1 MTDSEA
7 LSRLL
12 ADTLE
17 DTKAID
23 VRVLD
28 VRALTTVTDFMIVAS
43 GRSDRHVKAMA
54 ERVLERAKEAGMRP
68 LGVEGAQTAEWVLID
83 LGDVLVH
90 AMQAHTREFYQL
102 EKLWESADA
111 VRRRVR

>member
-1 MTDSEA
+1 MTESES

-12 ADTLE
+12 AATLE

-28 VRALTTVTDFMIVAS
+28 VRALTTMTDFMVIAS
-43 GRSDRHVKAMA
+43 GRSDRHVRAMA
-54 ERVLERAKEAGMRP
+54 ERVVERAKEAGMRP
-68 LGVEGAQTAEWVLID
+68 LGVEGAQAAEWVLID

-102 EKLWESADA
+102 EKLWESTHAA
-111 VRRRVR
+111 RRRAR